1 MTSPNNPL
9 REKILQALQT
19 VQDPD
24 LHRDIVSLGFVKDLK
39 IDAARVSFTLELTT
53 PACPVKEQLQQ
64 ACQSAL
70 LAIDGI
76 DTVDINMTAQVRPTL
91 HQLEKKILPQ
101 VKNTIAIASGKGGVG
116 KSTVSANVAVA
127 LSQTGAAVGLL
138 DCDIYGPSIHMM
150 FNLVGQSPNTTSD
163 KMLVPLVSYGIKII
177 SMGLLSDDSKPVIWR
192 GPMVHNIIQQ
202 FLKNVAWG
210 ELDYLIIDL
219 PPGTGDAQLS
229 LSQESALSGAV
240 IVTTPQDVSLIDA
253 HKGLKMFEQLKVPVL
268 GIVENMSFF
277 VCDGCGKRTEI
288 FKHGGGEK
296 ASQQLNVPFLGAIP
310 IDPQIVL
317 GGDEGRPI
325 LQSHPDSPA
334 AQALMQTAQK
344 IAQQISI
351 SGFDSA
357 PAQDLSLTWK

>member
-1 MTSPNNPL
+1 M
-9 REKILQALQT
+9 REKILQALKT

-24 LHRDIVSLGFVKDLK
+24 LNRDIVSLGFVKDLK
-39 IDAARVSFTLELTT
+39 IAKTKVSFTLELTT
-53 PACPVKEQLQQ
+53 PACPVKEQLKQ
-64 ACQSAL
+64 ACETAL

-76 DTVDINMTAQVRPTL
+76 DAVDVNITARVRGPL
-91 HQLEKKILPQ
+91 HQIKTKILPQ

-127 LSQTGAAVGLL
+127 LSKTGAAVGLL

-150 FNLVGQSPNTTSD
+150 FNLVGQRPNMTSNE
-163 KMLVPLVSYGIKII
+163 MMEPLQSYGIKIL
-177 SMGLLSDDSKPVIWR
+177 SMGLLSDDDKPVIWR
-192 GPMVHNIIQQ
+192 GPMVHNVIQQ

-229 LSQESALSGAV
+229 LSQESALTGAV
-240 IVTTPQDVSLIDA
+240 IVTTPQDVSLLDA
-253 HKGLKMFEQLKVPVL
+253 RKGLKMFEQLKVPVL

-288 FKHGGGEK
+288 FRHGGGKK
-296 ASQQLNVPFLGAIP
+296 ASKDLNVPFLGEIP

-317 GGDEGRPI
+317 GGDKGKPI
-325 LQSHPDSPA
+325 VQSHPDSSA
-334 AQALMQTAQK
+334 AQALTLTAQR

-351 SGFDSA
+351 AGFASN
-357 PAQDLSLTWK
+357 PAQELNLTWK

>member
-1 MTSPNNPL
+1 MTAQNPL

-24 LHRDIVSLGFVKDLK
+24 LNRDIVSLGFVKDLK
-39 IDAARVSFTLELTT
+39 IEGASVAFTLELTT

-64 ACQSAL
+64 ACQSVL

-76 DTVDINMTAQVRPTL
+76 DLVNVNVTAQVRATL

-116 KSTVSANVAVA
+116 KSTVSANVALA
-127 LSQTGAAVGLL
+127 LSKTGAAVGLL

-150 FNLVGQSPNTTSD
+150 YNLQGQSPAMTNN
-163 KMLVPLVSYGIKII
+163 KMMEPLESYGVKII
-177 SMGLLSDDSKPVIWR
+177 SMGLLSDDEKPVIWR

-240 IVTTPQDVSLIDA
+240 IVSTPQDVSLLDA
-253 HKGLKMFEQLKVPVL
+253 RKGLKMFEQLKVPVL
-268 GIVENMSFF
+268 GIVENMSYF
-277 VCDGCGKRTEI
+277 VCDCGKRTEI
-288 FKHGGGEK
+288 FKHGGAEK
-296 ASQQLNVPFLGAIP
+296 ASKDLNVPFLGSIP

-317 GGDEGRPI
+317 GGDAGTPI
-325 LQSHPDSPA
+325 LQSHPDCPA
-334 AQALMQTAQK
+334 AQALMQIAK
-344 IAQQISI
+344 NIAQQISI
-351 SGFDSA
+351 SSFADASN
-357 PAQDLSLTWK
+357 QDLNLTWK